1 MQAIT
6 VVVFERYR
14 LLDLSDARFQ
24 LSASVIE
31 IKHWVLITEL
41 VKLAEHAQ
49 VLLAAEFSAISIS
62 FSEGGN
68 RLQNFVKCCSDFS
81 ELLSIS
87 EILIRVMLYCKCI
100 I

>member
-6 VVVFERYR
+6 AVVFERYR

-31 IKHWVLITEL
+31 IKRWVLITEL
-41 VKLAEHAQ
+41 VNLAEHAQ
-49 VLLAAEFSAISIS
+49 VLLAEEFSAISS
-62 FSEGGN
+62 TCES
-68 RLQNFVKCCSDFS
+68 RLFYS
-81 ELLSIS
+81 SIS
-87 EILIRVMLYCKCI
+87 RHFQI